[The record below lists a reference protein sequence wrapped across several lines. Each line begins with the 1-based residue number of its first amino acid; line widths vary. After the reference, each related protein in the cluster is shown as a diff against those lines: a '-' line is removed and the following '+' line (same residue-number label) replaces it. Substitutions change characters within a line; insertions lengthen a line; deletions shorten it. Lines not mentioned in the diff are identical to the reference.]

1 MLREEVAEIVREE
14 LLKILGGSGKSAGE
28 WIPLK
33 DAVGTLGYASADAL
47 RRDIAAGL
55 FRVGK
60 EIRDRRNPGSK
71 KPIYQINVELAQKR
85 LLEDPS
91 KRRAV

>member
-1 MLREEVAEIVREE
+1 MTREEISEIVREE
-14 LLKILGGSGKSAGE
+14 LLKILGGSGKPVEE
-28 WIPLK
+28 WVPLK
-33 DAVGTLGYASADAL
+33 DAVEALGYASADAL

-60 EIRDRRNPGSK
+60 EIRDRRSPGSK

>member
-1 MLREEVAEIVREE
+1 MNREEVAEIVREE
-14 LLKILGGSGKSAGE
+14 LRRILGGAEISAK

-33 DAVGTLGYASADAL
+33 DAVEILGYASAEAM

-60 EIRDRRNPGSK
+60 EVRDRRNPGSK